1 MKEQAS
7 NFVNQY
13 GGLISG
19 KERGKRRANRKPNL
33 QVRRTLRVKIKK
45 SKPILGIAIEGGF
58 NVSGQLLPR
67 IVCVHVSSVCS
78 VYMDRKGN
86 LQFIGIDFGLYLY
99 VCVSKHL
106 QKF

>member
-13 GGLISG
+13 GANSGG
-19 KERGKRRANRKPNL
+19 KEHGKRRANRKPNL

-67 IVCVHVSSVCS
+67 IVCVHVSSS
-78 VYMDRKGN
+78 SSSLFRLDN
-86 LQFIGIDFGLYLY
+86 LIYDSLE
-99 VCVSKHL
+99 
-106 QKF
+106 

>member
-1 MKEQAS
+1 MLQMREQAS

-13 GGLISG
+13 QGT
-19 KERGKRRANRKPNL
+19 KQRGKRLQANSQGTNL

-67 IVCVHVSSVCS
+67 IVCVHVSI
-78 VYMDRKGN
+78 
-86 LQFIGIDFGLYLY
+86 LQL
-99 VCVSKHL
+99 SRR
-106 QKF
+106 